1 MLVKEIPT
9 GGILWKGDVVL
20 GIKGMTLPAFF
31 DECEARALGG
41 NPFDYGLLPQSHTE
55 EQLSFIRQAT
65 KEWLADEDDEDQE
78 PVEAFEKTEAPSTLN
93 GDASFDF
100 LSDDDLPF

>member
-20 GIKGMTLPAFF
+20 GIKGVTLPAFF

-41 NPFDYGLLPQSHTE
+41 NPFDYGFLPQSHTE
-55 EQLSFIRQAT
+55 EQLAFIRKAT
-65 KEWLADEDDEDQE
+65 LEWGEEDE
-78 PVEAFEKTEAPSTLN
+78 
-93 GDASFDF
+93 
-100 LSDDDLPF
+100 

>member
-9 GGILWKGDVVL
+9 GGILWKGDVAL
-20 GIKGMTLPAFF
+20 GVKGATLPAFF

-55 EQLSFIRQAT
+55 EQSAFVRKAV
-65 KEWLADEDDEDQE
+65 KEWETEDE
-78 PVEAFEKTEAPSTLN
+78 
-93 GDASFDF
+93 GDF
-100 LSDDDLPF
+100 